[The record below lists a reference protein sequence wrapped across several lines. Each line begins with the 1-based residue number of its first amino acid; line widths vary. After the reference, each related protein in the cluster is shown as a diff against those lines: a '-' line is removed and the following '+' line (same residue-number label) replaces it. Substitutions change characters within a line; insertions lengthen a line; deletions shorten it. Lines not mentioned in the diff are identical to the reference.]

1 MLVYEKIMDRGS
13 RAIKA
18 DLQHHSLSVFV
29 HIYCLK
35 AGLEHT
41 SVCISVNMLLQVTGN
56 IKYKQVAFSRKQLSF
71 ETWAGAT

>member
-1 MLVYEKIMDRGS
+1 MKRSWIGVPERS
-13 RAIKA
+13 RLICSITKG
-18 DLQHHSLSVFV
+18 SLSVFV

-56 IKYKQVAFSRKQLSF
+56 IKYKQVAFSRKQLSS